1 MFLKLIV
8 CACEISVVLSMA
20 KRKRQGK
27 ADNVDERELVVNH
40 LSRSLKDSSLWRV
53 GIISDTHGKSP
64 ENSRLREIFED
75 VNEIWHAGDI
85 AGKDGSF
92 NSASSVLSCL
102 RSIAPVM
109 HVVRGNVDKFAGGL
123 RGFHGFCEHPPS
135 SMSEQF
141 PEVRCF
147 KEFGHI

>member
-1 MFLKLIV
+1 V
-8 CACEISVVLSMA
+8 CACEISLVSNMA
-20 KRKRQGK
+20 KRKRMEK
-27 ADNVDERELVVNH
+27 ADNVDDREFGIHH
-40 LSRSLKDSSLWRV
+40 LSRSLKDSTLWRV

-64 ENSRLREIFED
+64 ENSRLREIFAN

-92 NSASSVLSCL
+92 DSASSVLNYL
-102 RSIAPVM
+102 RNIAPVM

-135 SMSEQF
+135 NMSEQF
-141 PEVRCF
+141 PEVRFC
-147 KEFGHI
+147 